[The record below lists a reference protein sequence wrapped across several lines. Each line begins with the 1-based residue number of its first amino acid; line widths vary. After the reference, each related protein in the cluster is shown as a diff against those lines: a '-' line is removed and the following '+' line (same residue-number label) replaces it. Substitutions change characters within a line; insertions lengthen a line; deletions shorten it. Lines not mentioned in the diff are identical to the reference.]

1 MKILEKQP
9 EGYDEEFQ
17 KLFPESSEIYEMIKE
32 KIGNK
37 GRVLEIGCGTGQL
50 AIQLAHQGLEVV
62 AVDISSEMITYAEGN
77 AKREGIE
84 IQFIEGDFTSY
95 QVFQKLEDLGP
106 FDYIIST
113 FVLSEFTP
121 LRQKLFIKQ
130 TSRLLKSKGILFIS
144 ADTYPS
150 SFLKRATFSIKQTI
164 KAQISIFRST
174 PSTNPVV
181 DFNKL
186 LHDYY
191 SPELLIE
198 KKQVKFFQC
207 SPKKPDD
214 AIKPRIKSLEP
225 ILGRFRRLKVV
236 WCITNGIYTR
246 KQVPPGLYQIGNPKK
261 ESPLLVTGNYYWTV
275 HSVYQ
280 SILRQK
286 IDCYL
291 LIIDSNGIN
300 IWCAAG
306 GKHFTHSQVIDAL
319 RLFDAHL
326 VVDHKSLILPQLS
339 ATGVDHKE
347 IKKFGWKAEFGP
359 VYIEN
364 LLDYIETGEKTPDH
378 GVIKFNLFIRT
389 EMGIQHTYFITVSLF
404 LPLLILTGLLGLF
417 TNNYFWFFVSIQISS
432 LALIISMIFAW
443 IYPIFDFTRSFF
455 TKSLILGVINAILT
469 SIYLILGS
477 TPNVETLLFWIA
489 LVLLVTMFIVL
500 DFAGSTPVTNHL
512 EVESDLMFFSIPAL
526 ILVIVTIVLPLISPP
541 ITLLF

>member
-9 EGYDEEFQ
+9 ESYDKEFQ
-17 KLFPESSEIYEMIKE
+17 KLFPESSEIYEIIKE

-62 AVDISSEMITYAEGN
+62 AVDISSEMINYAEGY
-77 AKREGIE
+77 AKRERVE

-106 FDYIIST
+106 FDYVIST

-130 TSRLLKSKGILFIS
+130 TSQLLKSEGTLFIS

-150 SFLKRATFSIKQTI
+150 SFLKRTIFSIKQTI

-174 PSTNPVV
+174 SSTYPVV
-181 DFNKL
+181 DFKNL
-186 LHDYY
+186 LLDYY
-191 SPELLIE
+191 LPEFLIE
-198 KKQVKFFQC
+198 KKQVKLFQC
-207 SPKKPDD
+207 SQRKP
-214 AIKPRIKSLEP
+214 AIRPRINTLEP
-225 ILGRFRRLKVV
+225 ILGRFRRFKVA

-280 SILRQK
+280 SILKQK

-306 GKHFTHSQVIDAL
+306 GKHFTHFQVIDAL

-364 LLDYIETGEKTPDH
+364 LNDYLETGEKSPDH

-389 EMGIQHTYFITVSLF
+389 EMGIQHTFFIAVSLF
-404 LPLLILTGLLGLF
+404 LPLLILTGLLGLLS
-417 TNNYFWFFVSIQISS
+417 NNYFWFLVSIQISL
-432 LALIISMIFAW
+432 LALFISMIFAW

-526 ILVIVTIVLPLISPP
+526 ILVIIAIVLPLISPP